1 MNKKNIILII
11 VTLTFISLGFYFY
24 RNFFM
29 FHTTKSGLKYRFI
42 EGEKIE
48 TPLNSDN
55 YCFVNYAIIGPDGD
69 TIQSSYNSDT
79 FVEVPYPVNPQNEL
93 MEALQMASAGSKLEV
108 KISTDSL
115 KKKVSS
121 HYKVQLLPSNQ
132 WTRVIFD
139 VYKIVSAQD
148 YYVFIS
154 DKSIKRL
161 QKEQNEIKK
170 YIQENKNKEPWVLD
184 TLAKVHYRYAKNN
197 TGKDCPILTP
207 NMLQFMPKQ
216 LEDELE
222 FDVVV
227 SRLNGDLIID
237 SRVEGRKYKS
247 TWEQFINEIRALNE
261 FPFYVKPGCNMEF
274 LVTSSFGFGANGRIG
289 VPSYSPL
296 HVQVFNVKTIK

>member
-11 VTLTFISLGFYFY
+11 VALTFISLGFYFY

-139 VYKIVSAQD
+139 VYKIISAQD

-154 DKSIKRL
+154 DKAIKRL
-161 QKEQNEIKK
+161 NKEQNEIKK
-170 YIQENKNKEPWVLD
+170 YIQDNKNKEPWVLD
-184 TLAKVHYRYAKNN
+184 TLAKVYYRYAKNN

-227 SRLNGDLIID
+227 SRLNGNLIID